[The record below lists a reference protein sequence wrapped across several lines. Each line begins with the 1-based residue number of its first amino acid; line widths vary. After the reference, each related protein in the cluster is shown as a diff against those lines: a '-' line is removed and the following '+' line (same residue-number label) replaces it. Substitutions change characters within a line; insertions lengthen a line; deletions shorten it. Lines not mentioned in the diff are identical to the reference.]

1 MPPLAY
7 RTWLALAFAVWWG
20 IWAWKPW
27 FFHDWLLET
36 ALPVV
41 ALALLFVTRDR
52 FRFSDLSYTL
62 IAIFLAL
69 HTVGAHY
76 TYSKVPY
83 EAWSAALGFSIDGTF
98 GFERNQFDRLVHF
111 LFGLLLAYPARE
123 VFLRI
128 VDVKGFWSYYL
139 PLDVVMSL
147 SMVYELVE
155 WAAAVG
161 FGGELG
167 MAYLGTQGD
176 VWDAHKDMA
185 LATLGGLIAMS
196 IVALVNWRT
205 QRDFLYEF
213 AHSLRVKDPLPL
225 GEVALAEGAG
235 REGRK
240 VGRDAG

>member
-1 MPPLAY
+1 MPRFAY
-7 RTWLALAFAVWWG
+7 RTWLALAFAVWWAV
-20 IWAWKPW
+20 WAWKPW

-41 ALALLFVTRDR
+41 AVGLLVLTRDR
-52 FRFSDLSYTL
+52 FRFSNLSYTL
-62 IAIFLAL
+62 IALFLAL

-83 EAWSAALGFSIDGTF
+83 EQWSAALGFSIDGTF
-98 GFERNQFDRLVHF
+98 GFERNQFDRLIHF
-111 LFGLLLAYPARE
+111 LFGLLFAYPARE

-128 VDVKGFWSYYL
+128 VDVRGFWSYYL

-147 SMVYELVE
+147 SMLYELVE
-155 WAAAVG
+155 WAAAAG

-176 VWDAHKDMA
+176 VWDAHKDML

-196 IVALVNWRT
+196 LVALVNWRT

-213 AHSLRVKDPLPL
+213 ARSLRVKDPVPL
-225 GEVALAEGAG
+225 GEVALAERRGG
-235 REGRK
+235 GVR
-240 VGRDAG
+240 RDAS